1 MKSGERLFARGVTL
15 LVPELEAASVE
26 LERQCPVPRRR
37 LHEMAALDE
46 GAARGAHIADCTGLA
61 DLRRAVVRQATAP
74 ELVLDEEANG
84 LGVHVRLWARRA
96 TLSLR

>member
-1 MKSGERLFARGVTL
+1 MKGAESLFARGAAL

-26 LERQCPVPRRR
+26 LERQRLVPRRR

-46 GAARGAHIADCTGLA
+46 SAARGAHIANCAGLA
-61 DLRRAVVRQATAP
+61 DLRRAVVRQATAL

-84 LGVHVRLWARRA
+84 LGVHVRLCAR
-96 TLSLR
+96 